1 MNTNKVEPAQLN
13 NERTNRKFFLIEVK
27 LCLKKSD
34 SLDTKLCNFLFTK
47 AIKLIFVLMCR

>member
-1 MNTNKVEPAQLN
+1 MNTNKVEPARL
-13 NERTNRKFFLIEVK
+13 NERTNHKFFLIEVK

>member
-1 MNTNKVEPAQLN
+1 MNTNKVEPAQL

-34 SLDTKLCNFLFTK
+34 SLYMKLCNFLCTK